1 MTEDAPRNHQPDVGF
16 ETLVT
21 DRLTIRRFEA
31 TDAAALAVY
40 RSEPEVARYQTWD
53 APFPQEQAERFV
65 AALATSD
72 PDTPGDWF
80 QFAVTR
86 TVSGALLG
94 DVAAGIDDDPRLA
107 RIGFTLAPSARG
119 RGFATEAVT
128 ALLDYL
134 LIARGKH
141 RVAADCDVRNGPSV
155 ALLERVGM
163 RREAHHRRS
172 AWSKG
177 EWTDEYVYAI
187 LAEEWRS
194 RRPPGSR
201 G

>member
-1 MTEDAPRNHQPDVGF
+1 MTEDVARTHRPDVGF
-16 ETLVT
+16 RRLVT
-21 DRLTIRRFEA
+21 ERLTIRRFERE
-31 TDAAALAVY
+31 DASVLAAY
-40 RSEPEVARYQTWD
+40 RSDPKVARYQTWE
-53 APFPQEQAERFV
+53 APFTQAQAERFV
-65 AALATSD
+65 AALATCD

-86 TVSGALLG
+86 TSSGALLG
-94 DVAAGIDDDPRLA
+94 DVAAGIDQDPRLA
-107 RIGFTLAPSARG
+107 RIGFTLAPAAQG
-119 RGFATEAVT
+119 HGFATEAVA

-141 RVAADCDVRNGPSV
+141 RVAADCDVRNHPSV
-155 ALLERVGM
+155 ALLEGIGM

-172 AWSKG
+172 TWSRG

-194 RRPPGSR
+194 RRGT
-201 G
+201 